1 MEILLLLLYLMSGIV
16 VATICRKYNWLDK
29 DDPFTAVVILLWPFL
44 IACFLLLVLAEAVN
58 SLVEFLGGK

>member
-16 VATICRKYNWLDK
+16 VAVICRKYDWSDK
-29 DDPFTAVVILLWPFL
+29 GDPFTAVVILLWPFM
-44 IACFLLLVLAEAVN
+44 IACFLLVALAGAVD